1 MRAREKGVKLEI
13 RGKSWDVYKQILYRS
28 VRINKIF
35 ENKYIKAIFYI
46 VKIPSSM
53 NTYFIFILQKMERTV
68 VHF

>member
-1 MRAREKGVKLEI
+1 MRAREKGVKLRI
-13 RGKSWDVYKQILYRS
+13 RGRSWDEYNQILYRS

-53 NTYFIFILQKMERTV
+53 NTYFIFILQKMERTL

>member
-1 MRAREKGVKLEI
+1 MRAREKGVKLRI
-13 RGKSWDVYKQILYRS
+13 RGRSWDEYNQILYRS

-46 VKIPSSM
+46 VKVPSSM
-53 NTYFIFILQKMERTV
+53 NTYFIFILQKMERTL

>member
-13 RGKSWDVYKQILYRS
+13 RGKSWDVYNQILYRS

-46 VKIPSSM
+46 VKVPSSM
-53 NTYFIFILQKMERTV
+53 NTYFIFILQKMERTLV
-68 VHF
+68 NF

>member
-1 MRAREKGVKLEI
+1 MRAREKGVKLRI
-13 RGKSWDVYKQILYRS
+13 RGRSWDEYNQILYRS
-28 VRINKIF
+28 VRINKIV

-53 NTYFIFILQKMERTV
+53 NTYFIFILQKMERTL

>member
-13 RGKSWDVYKQILYRS
+13 RGKSWDVYNQILYRS

-46 VKIPSSM
+46 VKVPSSM
-53 NTYFIFILQKMERTV
+53 NTYFIFILQKMERTL

>member
-1 MRAREKGVKLEI
+1 MRPRKKGVKLRI
-13 RGKSWDVYKQILYRS
+13 RGRSWDDYNQILYRS

-46 VKIPSSM
+46 VKVPSSM
-53 NTYFIFILQKMERTV
+53 NTYFIFILQKMERTL